1 MPEVFF
7 SKKNILT
14 FASLLK
20 RNVSLLF
27 EVQNLRLIQL
37 RLGLKEELTCG
48 ILAD

>member
-7 SKKNILT
+7 QKNILT
-14 FASLLK
+14 FSSLLK
-20 RNVSLLF
+20 RSVSLLF

-48 ILAD
+48 ILAN